1 MTDIRQTTQDAD
13 DVQPPAPR
21 DDADR
26 GAGAGVP
33 AAETSAAES
42 TAAESTASETAAPAT
57 AAPPADGTP
66 DAHGSGTGQAPAG
79 DRAGEDGAAADPL
92 EEEGEIAA
100 DYLEEL
106 LDTADLDGDIDIEV
120 RDGRT
125 YLSVVADG
133 DDVEGLSA
141 LVGKDGEVLE
151 ALQELLRLSVLAATD
166 RRSRLV
172 LDIGGYRLRRAGE
185 LQDLALTAV
194 REAQETGE
202 RVHLDP
208 LSAYERKIVHDVVAE
223 QGLVSESEGEGA
235 ARHIVVSVPQS

>member
-21 DDADR
+21 ADADR
-26 GAGAGVP
+26 GAGAGAP
-33 AAETSAAES
+33 AAETPAA
-42 TAAESTASETAAPAT
+42 ETAAV
-57 AAPPADGTP
+57 
-66 DAHGSGTGQAPAG
+66 
-79 DRAGEDGAAADPL
+79 DPL

-141 LVGKDGEVLE
+141 LVGEDGEVLE

-185 LQDLALTAV
+185 LQELALAAV

-223 QGLVSESEGEGA
+223 EGMHSESEGEGPG
-235 ARHIVVSVPQS
+235 RHIVVSANG

>member
-13 DVQPPAPR
+13 DVQHPAPGDDAERGARTEDSASETPASETPAPQTPAPQSPEPRSAARADPEQESAGRR
-21 DDADR
+21 DDAD
-26 GAGAGVP
+26 
-33 AAETSAAES
+33 
-42 TAAESTASETAAPAT
+42 
-57 AAPPADGTP
+57 
-66 DAHGSGTGQAPAG
+66 
-79 DRAGEDGAAADPL
+79 GAATDPL

-141 LVGKDGEVLE
+141 LVGENGEVLE

-185 LQDLALTAV
+185 LQDLALAAV
-194 REAQETGE
+194 HEAQETGE

-235 ARHIVVSVPQS
+235 ARHIVVSVPQG

>member
-13 DVQPPAPR
+13 DGQHAAPR
-21 DDADR
+21 DDAAQGARTEPPASEIPAPNAPVPDISVPETPAPRAPERQGTDR
-26 GAGAGVP
+26 P
-33 AAETSAAES
+33 APEPGSAANR
-42 TAAESTASETAAPAT
+42 
-57 AAPPADGTP
+57 D
-66 DAHGSGTGQAPAG
+66 D
-79 DRAGEDGAAADPL
+79 EDGAATDPL

-133 DDVEGLSA
+133 DDVEGLA
-141 LVGKDGEVLE
+141 VLVGEDGEVLE

-185 LQDLALTAV
+185 LRDLARAAV
-194 REAQETGE
+194 REAQESGQ

-223 QGLVSESEGEGA
+223 QGLVSESEGEGT
-235 ARHIVVSVPQS
+235 ARHIVVSVAQG

>member
-1 MTDIRQTTQDAD
+1 MTDIRQTTEDAEHGRHPVPD
-13 DVQPPAPR
+13 DYAGH
-21 DDADR
+21 
-26 GAGAGVP
+26 GAR
-33 AAETSAAES
+33 
-42 TAAESTASETAAPAT
+42 TATD
-57 AAPPADGTP
+57 AAPPTEE
-66 DAHGSGTGQAPAG
+66 HGAPAPEQEPAG
-79 DRAGEDGAAADPL
+79 DRAAEDGGGTDPL

-133 DDVEGLSA
+133 DDADGLSV
-141 LVGKDGEVLE
+141 LVGEDGEVLE

-172 LDIGGYRLRRAGE
+172 LDIGGYRARRAGE
-185 LQDLALTAV
+185 LQELAVAAV
-194 REAQETGE
+194 REARETGE

-235 ARHIVVSVPQS
+235 ARHIVVSVPQT